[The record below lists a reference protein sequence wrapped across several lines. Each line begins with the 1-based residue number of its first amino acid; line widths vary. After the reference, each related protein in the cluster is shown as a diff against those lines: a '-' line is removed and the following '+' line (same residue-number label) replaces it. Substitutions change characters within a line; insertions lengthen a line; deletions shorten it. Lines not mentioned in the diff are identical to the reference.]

1 MTKFPRDTLW
11 EMNTVNFLAYS
22 LQWADLPGDFHRQRC
37 LVGCYSWDHK
47 ELDMTEQLSVF
58 TMGV

>member
-22 LQWADLPGDFHRQRC
+22 LPWADLPGGSDGKGSAC
-37 LVGCYSWDHK
+37 NVGYPGS
-47 ELDMTEQLSVF
+47 TP
-58 TMGV
+58 G